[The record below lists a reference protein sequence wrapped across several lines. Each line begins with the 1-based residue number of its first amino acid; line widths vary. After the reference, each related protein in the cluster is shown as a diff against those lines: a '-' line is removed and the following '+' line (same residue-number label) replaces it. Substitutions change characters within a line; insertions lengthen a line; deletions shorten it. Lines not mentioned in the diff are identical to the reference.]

1 MELIGNVDKNGGATW
16 GYAPAGNKQKKARQK
31 LLHLYSRRQLGRLA
45 KEFCGEI
52 FSVIMSVLA
61 GELGRGTH
69 GEVTETK
76 PELRIRARKAA
87 ALAVG
92 EAIVAAGRFDV
103 GSDKRQERGTVRV
116 CVHFFLG
123 GGYPPHENA

>member
-1 MELIGNVDKNGGATW
+1 MELIGNVDKNGSATW
-16 GYAPAGNKQKKARQK
+16 GDAPASNKQKKARQK

-52 FSVIMSVLA
+52 FSVIMSVPA

-87 ALAVG
+87 ALTVG
-92 EAIVAAGRFDV
+92 EAMVAAARFGA
-103 GSDKRQERGTVRV
+103 GSDERQER
-116 CVHFFLG
+116 
-123 GGYPPHENA
+123 

>member
-1 MELIGNVDKNGGATW
+1 MELIGNVDKNGGATR
-16 GYAPAGNKQKKARQK
+16 GDAPASNKQKKARQK

-52 FSVIMSVLA
+52 LSVIMSVPA

-87 ALAVG
+87 ALTVG
-92 EAIVAAGRFDV
+92 EAMVAAARFGA